1 MEVTIESLGIDKLS
15 VADRLRLIRDIAES
29 VQSEV
34 GEPPPLTEE
43 QCREIDRRLARHA
56 ADPSKA
62 VPWAEVKARS
72 LARVRPPLKGAGHE
86 PESPLKGAENPD

>member
-34 GEPPPLTEE
+34 AELAPLTED
-43 QCREIDRRLARHA
+43 QCREIDSRLARHA

-62 VPWAEVKARS
+62 VPWEEVKARILS
-72 LARVRPPLKGAGHE
+72 KKKAAQ
-86 PESPLKGAENPD
+86 